1 MMKKAAMAGA
11 LGFGLLIALLLSMFL
26 IIASDEDSGG
36 SGSGLYISVN
46 LSAEVLAH
54 QPMVEK
60 YAQQNGISDYVYVLL
75 AIIQVE
81 SEGKLEDVMQSSESA
96 GLPVNTLGTEDS
108 IKQGCKYFAEL
119 VAKADRLG
127 CDMDAIIQAYN
138 YGSGFLDFVAKNGKR
153 YTFELAQE
161 VSRQHSGG
169 VKVTYKNEIST
180 PINGGWR
187 YNYGNMFYVKLV
199 KQFLTQRGGDALG
212 SDVQNRIVEIA
223 RNSGSYGIPATS
235 GLCETWVEAVYR
247 KAGVSINNICCAGKN
262 RSLYAVSKSSA
273 NIPIGAMIYNDPAV
287 YHSRTTDSY
296 CGLNAGHVGIY
307 IGNGQIASNIGGVAF
322 DTIESWTAYYGFGG
336 WGWGGAVVAQK

>member
-1 MMKKAAMAGA
+1 
-11 LGFGLLIALLLSMFL
+11 
-26 IIASDEDSGG
+26 
-36 SGSGLYISVN
+36 
-46 LSAEVLAH
+46 
-54 QPMVEK
+54 
-60 YAQQNGISDYVYVLL
+60 
-75 AIIQVE
+75 
-81 SEGKLEDVMQSSESA
+81 MQSSESA

-108 IKQGCKYFAEL
+108 IKQGCKYFSEL
-119 VAKADRLG
+119 VAKADKLG

-138 YGSGFLDFVAKNGKR
+138 YGSGFLDFVARNGKR

-161 VSRQHSGG
+161 FSRQHSGG

-199 KQFLTQRGGDALG
+199 KQYLTQTGGDALG
-212 SDVQNRIVEIA
+212 SDVQNRIAEIA
-223 RNSGSYGIPATS
+223 RNSGSYSIPATG

-273 NIPIGAMIYNDPAV
+273 DIPIGAMVYNDPAV

-307 IGNGQIASNIGGVAF
+307 IGNGQIASNIGGVSF

-336 WGWGGAVVAQK
+336 WGWGGAVVPQK

>member
-1 MMKKAAMAGA
+1 MKKAAMAGA

-36 SGSGLYISVN
+36 SGSGLYIGVN
-46 LSAEVLAH
+46 LSPEVLAH

-60 YAQQNGISDYVYVLL
+60 YARQNGISNYVYVLL

-119 VAKADRLG
+119 VTKADKLG
-127 CDMDAIIQAYN
+127 CDMDAVIQAYN
-138 YGSGFLDFVAKNGKR
+138 YGSSFLDFVAKNGKR

-161 VSRQHSGG
+161 FSRQHSGG

-199 KQFLTQRGGDALG
+199 RQYLMQTGGDALG
-212 SDVQNRIVEIA
+212 TDAQNRIVEVA
-223 RNSGSYGIPATS
+223 RNSEKYGISTS
-235 GLCETWVEAVYR
+235 SFV
-247 KAGVSINNICCAGKN
+247 
-262 RSLYAVSKSSA
+262 
-273 NIPIGAMIYNDPAV
+273 M
-287 YHSRTTDSY
+287 RTT
-296 CGLNAGHVGIY
+296 
-307 IGNGQIASNIGGVAF
+307 
-322 DTIESWTAYYGFGG
+322 
-336 WGWGGAVVAQK
+336 

>member
-1 MMKKAAMAGA
+1 MKKAAMAGA

-36 SGSGLYISVN
+36 SGSGLYIGVN
-46 LSAEVLAH
+46 LSPEVLAH

-60 YAQQNGISDYVYVLL
+60 YARQNGISDYVYVLL

-119 VAKADRLG
+119 IAKADRFG
-127 CDMDAIIQAYN
+127 CDMDTVIQAYN
-138 YGSGFLDFVAKNGKR
+138 YGSGFLDFVARNGKR

-161 VSRQHSGG
+161 FSRQRSGG
-169 VKVTYKNEIST
+169 VKVIYKNAIST

-223 RNSGSYGIPATS
+223 RNSGSYSIPATG

-247 KAGVSINNICCAGKN
+247 KAGVPINNICCAGKN
-262 RSLYAVSKSSA
+262 RALYAVSKSSA
-273 NIPIGAMIYNDPAV
+273 DIPLGAMVYNDPAV

-296 CGLNAGHVGIY
+296 CGLNAGHAGIY
-307 IGNGQIASNIGGVAF
+307 IGNGQIASNIGGVSF

-336 WGWGGAVVAQK
+336 WGWGGAVVPLK

>member
-1 MMKKAAMAGA
+1 MKKAAMAGA

-36 SGSGLYISVN
+36 SGSGLYIGVN
-46 LSAEVLAH
+46 LSPEVLAH

-60 YAQQNGISDYVYVLL
+60 YARQNGISDYVYVLL

-119 VAKADRLG
+119 VAKADRFG

-161 VSRQHSGG
+161 FSRQHSGD
-169 VKVTYKNEIST
+169 VKVTYKNAIST

-199 KQFLTQRGGDALG
+199 KQYLMQTGGDALG
-212 SDVQNRIVEIA
+212 TDAME
-223 RNSGSYGIPATS
+223 
-235 GLCETWVEAVYR
+235 
-247 KAGVSINNICCAGKN
+247 CC
-262 RSLYAVSKSSA
+262 SLK
-273 NIPIGAMIYNDPAV
+273 
-287 YHSRTTDSY
+287 
-296 CGLNAGHVGIY
+296 
-307 IGNGQIASNIGGVAF
+307 
-322 DTIESWTAYYGFGG
+322 TA
-336 WGWGGAVVAQK
+336 

>member
-1 MMKKAAMAGA
+1 MKKAAMAGA

-108 IKQGCKYFAEL
+108 IKQGCKYFSEL
-119 VAKADRLG
+119 VAKADKLG

-161 VSRQHSGG
+161 FSRQHSGG

-199 KQFLTQRGGDALG
+199 KQYSDANTAVMCLERTRRTALSRWHEIQKSTVFRLLVDIVKRGRKKCTAKRGCPSTSIVVRAKIVRCIRWESPARIFRL
-212 SDVQNRIVEIA
+212 VQ
-223 RNSGSYGIPATS
+223 
-235 GLCETWVEAVYR
+235 
-247 KAGVSINNICCAGKN
+247 
-262 RSLYAVSKSSA
+262 
-273 NIPIGAMIYNDPAV
+273 
-287 YHSRTTDSY
+287 
-296 CGLNAGHVGIY
+296 
-307 IGNGQIASNIGGVAF
+307 
-322 DTIESWTAYYGFGG
+322 
-336 WGWGGAVVAQK
+336 

>member
-26 IIASDEDSGG
+26 IIASDDESGG
-36 SGSGLYISVN
+36 SGSGLYIGVN

-60 YAQQNGISDYVYVLL
+60 YARQNGISNYVYVLL

-108 IKQGCKYFAEL
+108 IKQGCKYFTEL
-119 VAKADRLG
+119 VAKADKLG
-127 CDMDAIIQAYN
+127 CDIDAIIQAYN

-161 VSRQHSGG
+161 FSRQHSGG

-212 SDVQNRIVEIA
+212 SDVQNRIAEIA
-223 RNSGSYGIPATS
+223 RNSGSYGIPATG

-262 RSLYAVSKSSA
+262 RSLYTVSKSSA
-273 NIPIGAMIYNDPAV
+273 NIPIGAMVYNDPAV
-287 YHSRTTDSY
+287 YQSRTNDT
-296 CGLNAGHVGIY
+296 CGRNAGHVGIY
-307 IGNGQIASNIGGVAF
+307 IGNGQIISNIGGTTI
-322 DTIESWTAYYGFGG
+322 DTVEGWTAYYGFGG
-336 WGWGGAVVAQK
+336 WGWGGAVVPQK

>member
-1 MMKKAAMAGA
+1 MKKAAMAGA

-119 VAKADRLG
+119 VAKADRLS

-161 VSRQHSGG
+161 FSRQRSGG
-169 VKVTYKNEIST
+169 VKVIYKNAIST

-187 YNYGNMFYVKLV
+187 YNYGNMFYVRLV
-199 KQFLTQRGGDALG
+199 SEYLYAAQFDNETVNAIMNEALKYQGWEYVYGGASPTTSFDCSGLTQWCYGVAGITLPRTAQAQYDVTRHIPFGDAQPGDLVFFQG
-212 SDVQNRIVEIA
+212 
-223 RNSGSYGIPATS
+223 T
-235 GLCETWVEAVYR
+235 
-247 KAGVSINNICCAGKN
+247 
-262 RSLYAVSKSSA
+262 
-273 NIPIGAMIYNDPAV
+273 YN
-287 YHSRTTDSY
+287 
-296 CGLNAGHVGIY
+296 CGDYITHVGIY
-307 IGNGQIASNIGGVAF
+307 VGDNRMYHAGNPIGFADLTSAYWQAHLVCAGRVGQ
-322 DTIESWTAYYGFGG
+322 
-336 WGWGGAVVAQK
+336 